1 MELRRKPFQG
11 VLNIIR
17 FNWHFYLITG
27 ICLTILAICSKEIPE
42 PFRDLV
48 TILSFI
54 TVSTVVISL
63 AVSCYIYD
71 FSKLYNFDWLPPA
84 NFKTALNINAGF
96 DETSTL
102 LKQKYQHINLTIC
115 DFYNPIKHTEISL
128 RRARIAYP
136 QLENTLK
143 VSTEKLPFN
152 THTFDIVY
160 AIFSAHE
167 IRNHEEREC
176 FFQEL
181 HRITK
186 PNGCIVVTE
195 HLRDRFNF
203 LAYTVGFFHFHSKST
218 WKKTFIKADL
228 KIEKEIKT
236 TPFITTFKLI
246 KNGSTS

>member
-17 FNWHFYLITG
+17 FNWHFYLIAG
-27 ICLTILAICSKEIPE
+27 ICVTILAFCRKEIPD

-48 TILSFI
+48 TIISFI

-102 LKQKYQHINLTIC
+102 LKQKYQHIDLTIC

-136 QLENTLK
+136 PLENTLK

-167 IRNHEEREC
+167 IRNQEERTR
-176 FFQEL
+176 FFKEL
-181 HRITK
+181 NRITK
-186 PNGCIVVTE
+186 SDGCIFVTE
-195 HLRDRFNF
+195 HLRDRNNF
-203 LAYTVGFFHFHSKST
+203 LAYTVGFFHFYSKKT
-218 WKKTFIKADL
+218 WKETFELSEL
-228 KIEKEIKT
+228 KIETEIKT
-236 TPFITTFKLI
+236 TPFVTTFKLL
-246 KNGSTS
+246 KYGNSF